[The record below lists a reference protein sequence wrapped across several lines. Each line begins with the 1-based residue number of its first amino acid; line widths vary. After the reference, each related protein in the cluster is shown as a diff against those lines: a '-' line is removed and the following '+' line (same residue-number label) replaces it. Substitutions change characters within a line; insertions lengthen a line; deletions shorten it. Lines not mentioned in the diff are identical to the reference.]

1 MGFADWGIG
10 EILRSTV
17 GRKNVYNILYQNIFS
32 IKNRKQIKAQIIKIN
47 IIKAQIVTE
56 WRNVFFEI

>member
-10 EILRSTV
+10 EILGSIV

-56 WRNVFFEI
+56 WRNEFFEI